1 MAPIK
6 PANARIIARRK
17 NELGRALKAL
27 RDGVGDAQAD
37 AETCVRLTSEV
48 PFGGVARLL
57 HDLGMADLSGCL
69 RAGQTDALARR
80 SPSYREVRPL
90 PAPVDT
96 TPSALV
102 DPTSSIAAEV
112 EVDEAA
118 PPHRP
123 HKQESHGFRTLRAE
137 EVLEIHFALV
147 EDFARTPDP
156 IVPPGVKHP
165 DLLESATARQFTSLG
180 GEPKYKTLEHMA
192 ASLFYGLAL
201 NHPFH
206 NGNKR
211 TALVALI
218 CLADANDRNV
228 TASENDLYDFVLRVV
243 NHELRPKAAMSASAA
258 TDAEILAMA
267 SWIRPHLRRKEHFQ
281 RSIRWR
287 EMKAALR
294 RFDVLIEPAGGSQ
307 LELKRGKLRTVV
319 DFDGDTREVGPMIVR
334 KLRKDLELTPRDGCD
349 DDVFY
354 GETLPLDH
362 FIAKYRGLL
371 RELAHV

>member
-17 NELGRALKAL
+17 NELGRALKSL

-80 SPSYREVRPL
+80 SPAYREVRPL

-192 ASLFYGLAL
+192 ADTSVRLVYLEAL
-201 NHPFH
+201 EEERFKDLPSAQVIVR
-206 NGNKR
+206 GYLSAYLS
-211 TALVALI
+211 ALGM
-218 CLADANDRNV
+218 DP
-228 TASENDLYDFVLRVV
+228 E
-243 NHELRPKAAMSASAA
+243 A
-258 TDAEILAMA
+258 TLTDYLG
-267 SWIRPHLRRKEHFQ
+267 RFQ
-281 RSIRWR
+281 RWQGKS
-287 EMKAALR
+287 LR
-294 RFDVLIEPAGGSQ
+294 
-307 LELKRGKLRTVV
+307 
-319 DFDGDTREVGPMIVR
+319 
-334 KLRKDLELTPRDGCD
+334 
-349 DDVFY
+349 
-354 GETLPLDH
+354 
-362 FIAKYRGLL
+362 
-371 RELAHV
+371 